1 MSSFT
6 ISQPKP
12 GVIRVAFPTGWDS
25 ENESAAMFKEILEA
39 LDDAEQQVTL
49 MIVAGDERPTYAT
62 DGLSF
67 ARAVLTH
74 DRLKKMVV
82 VAQNA
87 QLAAD
92 HMSATRGERGLPPI
106 PILAFEDEA
115 QAAENL

>member
-1 MSSFT
+1 MSSYT
-6 ISQPKP
+6 MSQPKP
-12 GVIRVAFPTGWDS
+12 DVIRVAFPREWDS
-25 ENESAAMFKEILEA
+25 EGESPQMFKEVLDA
-39 LDDAEQQVTL
+39 LDDARQQMTL
-49 MIVAGDERPTYAT
+49 LIVAGDERPTYAG
-62 DGLSF
+62 GLSF
-67 ARAVLTH
+67 ARGILTH

-115 QAAENL
+115 EAIANL

>member
-1 MSSFT
+1 MMSSYT
-6 ISQPKP
+6 INQPRP
-12 GVIRVAFPTGWDS
+12 DVIRVAFPQGWDS
-25 ENESAAMFKEILEA
+25 EGESPVMFKEVLEA
-39 LDDAEQQVTL
+39 LDDAQQQITL
-49 MIVAGDERPTYAT
+49 LIVAGDERPTYAG
-62 DGLSF
+62 GLSF

-106 PILAFEDEA
+106 PILAFEDES
-115 QAAENL
+115 QAATNL